1 MPNLAITKKDALAHT
16 AEIKREVGTA
26 KKMRVRILRT
36 IAASVD
42 RREYEIAGFED
53 LAAWLEH
60 VGIETSVSHF
70 LRLLHNIR
78 ALKHV
83 TDAQLEAMPEGNS
96 HILARLPEKARRD
109 PRMIQRA
116 VSEKPAEFKA
126 QLAGTVKQTPEGWK
140 TFSLLV
146 PEGVYGRLREAE
158 TKIARVLDLDLSD
171 EEKRAGRLITVWESI
186 AQLVN
191 DTDESRLVVEME
203 GISDANSSDR

>member
-1 MPNLAITKKDALAHT
+1 MPNLAITKKEALART

-26 KKMRVRILRT
+26 KKMRIRILRT

-83 TDAQLEAMPEGNS
+83 TDAQLEAMPEGNA
-96 HILARLPEKARRD
+96 HTLARLPEKTRRD
-109 PRMIQRA
+109 PKMIERA

-126 QLAGTVKQTPEGWK
+126 RVEGTTKEAPEGWK
-140 TFSLLV
+140 TFALRV
-146 PEGVYGRLREAE
+146 PEGVYGLMIRAQE
-158 TKIARVLDLDLSD
+158 RVANVLQLDLSD
-171 EEKRAGRLITVWESI
+171 EVKRTANLITIWEGI
-186 AQLVN
+186 AQMVVDSQLSDVRIKTELVGN
-191 DTDESRLVVEME
+191 DSE
-203 GISDANSSDR
+203 

>member
-1 MPNLAITKKDALAHT
+1 MPNLAVTKKEALART

-26 KKMRVRILRT
+26 KKMRIRILRT

-53 LAAWLEH
+53 LGTWLEH

-83 TDAQLEAMPEGNS
+83 TDAQLEAMPEGNA
-96 HILARLPEKARRD
+96 HTLARLPEKTRRD
-109 PRMIQRA
+109 PKMIERA

-126 QLAGTVKQTPEGWK
+126 RVGGTAKETPEGWK
-140 TFSLLV
+140 TFALLV

-158 TKIARVLDLDLSD
+158 AKIARILELDLSD
-171 EEKRAGRLITVWESI
+171 EEKRPSRLISVWEAI

-191 DTDESRLVVEME
+191 DTDESRLKLEIE
-203 GISDANSSDR
+203 GDDAQ

>member
-1 MPNLAITKKDALAHT
+1 MLSITKKDALAHI

-26 KKMRVRILRT
+26 KKMRIRILRT
-36 IAASVD
+36 IAKSVD
-42 RREYEIAGFED
+42 AREYEIAGFED

-83 TDAQLEAMPEGNS
+83 TDAQLEAMPEGNA
-96 HILARLPEKARRD
+96 HTLARLPEKTRRD
-109 PRMIQRA
+109 PKMIERA

-126 QLAGTVKQTPEGWK
+126 RIDGTAKEVPEGWK
-140 TFSLLV
+140 TFALRV
-146 PEGVYGRLREAE
+146 PEGVYSRLREAE

-171 EEKRAGRLITVWESI
+171 ETKRASGAISVWEAI

-191 DTDESRLVVEME
+191 DTSEEILKSEIE
-203 GISDANSSDR
+203 GAE